1 MARRRT
7 MAWIASAGVAWA
19 GLLPADVAVAQ
30 AEGRSTASASEG
42 RPAVIE
48 RAPLVIRPAEDF
60 QIPLHLDAS
69 KSIDLA
75 ARRDGAV
82 ASVLVKLGDKI
93 QLQAEAVR
101 LDTQERQLELR
112 RAQAAHKA
120 ALAEQSKA
128 PPNDEGAAA
137 RVDVAKADLELA
149 QLRLE
154 QCNVHSPISGTVVKI
169 HVVDGQFVTAGQPLV
184 TIIDPTTLRAEVPI
198 DAKAVS
204 VGNSVPL
211 KVEDQTVTGTLQ
223 AVVPLSQRFEPLRD
237 LFLSVASGI
246 VIVDNG
252 GGKLRAGQT
261 VYSSLIPR
269 SPVAEAPSA
278 ALSNTGEG
286 GRKVQVIRDGFV
298 RDVKVELLGQ
308 MGEDYVFVSGRFGPT
323 DELVLKSSEPLLDGS
338 RVMAQ
343 GQATGSSA
351 ESKVNAPAGR
361 GSKF

>member
-1 MARRRT
+1 MARRLKS
-7 MAWIASAGVAWA
+7 WIATASVAFT
-19 GLLPADVAVAQ
+19 GLQPTTVVFAQ
-30 AEGRSTASASEG
+30 AADTRAAPAAAEGK
-42 RPAVIE
+42 PAVIE
-48 RAPLVIRPAEDF
+48 RAPLVLRPAEKF
-60 QIPLHLDAS
+60 QIPLHLEAA

-82 ASVLVKLGDKI
+82 ASVLVKLGDKV
-93 QLQAEAVR
+93 QVQAEAVR
-101 LDTQERQLELR
+101 LDTQERQLELK

-120 ALAEQSKA
+120 ALAEQTKS

-154 QCNVHSPISGTVVKI
+154 QCNVHTPISGTVVKI
-169 HVVDGQFVTAGQPLV
+169 HVVDGEFVTAGQPLV
-184 TIIDPTTLRAEVPI
+184 TIIDSTQLRAEVPI
-198 DAKAVS
+198 DAKAIS

-211 KVEDQTVTGTLQ
+211 KVEDESVNGTVL
-223 AVVPLSQRFEPLRD
+223 AIIPLSDRFEPLRD

-269 SPVAEAPSA
+269 VPVAEAPSA
-278 ALSNTGEG
+278 ALSNTGDG
-286 GRKVQVIRDGFV
+286 SRKVQVIRDGFV

-308 MGEDYVFVSGRFGPT
+308 VGDDHVFVSGRFGPT
-323 DELVLKSSEPLLDGS
+323 DELVLKSSEPLLDGA
-338 RVMAQ
+338 RVVAQ
-343 GQATGSSA
+343 NQTAAGAEQKPATQGS
-351 ESKVNAPAGR
+351 R